1 MRSFFKAMVFTGVL
15 TSTLPFNSIGQ
26 KELIKEKIELR
37 EANAAMNAGD
47 FVEARKIYLRYLN
60 ENPKN
65 GEYAALVAQC
75 FFELGEYEE
84 ALSYFKDISEG
95 SIGKQI
101 SYHFYYGLTLKNL
114 GFYQG
119 ALEQLTKFTQK
130 ARKKDLKF
138 YEPDRYITQ
147 CKYALTAIEKPVT
160 VNVEILSDSI
170 NTKFND
176 YHPFIS
182 LDGKE
187 LFFTST
193 REHSKDAPLSD
204 LGGYYEKIY
213 IAKWNN
219 SNEEWGKSQLI
230 TGALNT
236 NGHLSNS
243 SLSADGNTMYL
254 YQENPDVNSKLF
266 SQLGNGDVYVSFR
279 NGENNWS
286 VPQAI
291 ENINTSAFKES
302 GASVSSDGKKL
313 FFISDRFGLIYG
325 KGLGERDIWMS
336 TLQEDGTWGKP
347 ENLGEE
353 INSKGDESTVFIH
366 PNGTTLFFTS
376 NGHDDQNFGGYDIF
390 KSELVKGKWTKAVNI
405 GFPINT
411 HRDEKEFIVGADG
424 KVAWLTAQ
432 SREANRIDYDIFQVD
447 LENYNVF
454 TGESKQIAFVKGSV
468 LDASTGLPLTVKIKL
483 TQEGKIES
491 ALFKSDEDGNYHLTV
506 LANEEYTLEI
516 DHDNYKILSQSLKVI
531 PPALEKKKA
540 AKKTKGAVEE
550 VKTITTF
557 TLNQNIEIERIA
569 PIQVVSKDLFKK
581 QTIRFDKTDKGFVL
595 NVFSKNILEMYANQL
610 NASKDVKLSI
620 TGHFDNSVSYPQD
633 EEEAKKLLDT
643 VVEEIKKYGGD
654 INRIVT
660 ENKGSNFPLG
670 TNDTEDG
677 KSINRRVEIKI
688 VL

>member
-1 MRSFFKAMVFTGVL
+1 MRSFLKAMFFSGVL
-15 TSTLPFNSIGQ
+15 SSTLPFSSFGQ
-26 KELIKEKIELR
+26 KELIKEKLELR
-37 EANAAMNAGD
+37 EANVALNAGD
-47 FVEARKIYLRYLN
+47 FIEARKIYLRYFN

-65 GEYAALVAQC
+65 GEYASLVAQC

-84 ALSYFKDISEG
+84 ALSYFKEINEG

-101 SYHFYYGLTLKNL
+101 SFHFYYGLTLKNL
-114 GFYQG
+114 GLYQS

-130 ARKKDLKF
+130 ASKKDLKF
-138 YEPDRYITQ
+138 YDPERFIAQ

-160 VNVEILSDSI
+160 VKINSLSDSI
-170 NTKFND
+170 NSKFND
-176 YHPFIS
+176 YHPFVS
-182 LDGKE
+182 TDGKE

-204 LGGYYEKIY
+204 LGGFYEKIY
-213 IAKWNN
+213 IAKWNSDLEDWN
-219 SNEEWGKSQLI
+219 KAKMISGS
-230 TGALNT
+230 LNT

-254 YQENPDVNSKLF
+254 YKENPEVNSKLF
-266 SQLGNGDVYVSFR
+266 SQLGNGDIYVSFR

-302 GASVSSDGKKL
+302 GACVSSDGKKL

-325 KGLGERDIWMS
+325 KSLGERDIWMS
-336 TLQEDGTWGKP
+336 EIQPDGSWGKP
-347 ENLGEE
+347 ENLGPE

-366 PNGTTLFFTS
+366 PNGTSLFFTS

-390 KSELVKGKWTKAVNI
+390 KSDLVKGKWTKAVNI

-411 HRDEKEFIVGADG
+411 HRDEKEFIVSADG

-432 SREANRIDYDIFQVD
+432 NREPNRLDYDIFQVD

-468 LDASTGLPLTVKIKL
+468 LDASTGLPLKVKLKL
-483 TQEGKIES
+483 TQNGKSES
-491 ALFKSDEDGNYHLTV
+491 SIHNSDEEGNYHLTV
-506 LANEEYTLEI
+506 LANEDYTIEI
-516 DHDNYKILSQSLKVI
+516 DHDNYKILSQNLKVT
-531 PPALEKKKA
+531 PPPVEKKKVNR
-540 AKKTKGAVEE
+540 KTKGAIEE

-557 TLNQNIEIERIA
+557 TLIQNIEIERIS
-569 PIQVVSKDLFKK
+569 PIQVISKDLFKK
-581 QTIRFDKTDKGFVL
+581 QTIRFDKSEKGYVV
-595 NVFSKNILEMYANQL
+595 NNFSKNILEMYAKQL
-610 NASKDVKLSI
+610 IASKDIKLTLI
-620 TGHFDNSVSYPQD
+620 GHFDNSVTYPQD
-633 EEEAKKLLDT
+633 EEAVQKLLDI
-643 VVEEIKKYGGD
+643 VVEDIKKYGGD
-654 INRIVT
+654 VKRIIT
-660 ENKGSNFPLG
+660 ENKGSNFPVG
-670 TNDTEDG
+670 TNDTEEG

>member
-147 CKYALTAIEKPVT
+147 CKYALIAIEKPVT

-483 TQEGKIES
+483 TQEGKSES